1 MKSEEEAKQE
11 MAFNKAKIER
21 KEQKQVLFNGGTKR
35 GEKGKRSSFLFLKIN
50 FLPFSDKNPFIKRL
64 F

>member
-21 KEQKQVLFNGGTKR
+21 KEQKQDF
-35 GEKGKRSSFLFLKIN
+35 
-50 FLPFSDKNPFIKRL
+50 
-64 F
+64 